1 MFESIFPKPVPFIE
15 LANNSWDKIEC
26 DSSSSSFERACVCV
40 LLRFAEI
47 LKNLLIIGK
56 IGRNERRRDWG
67 HADLRE
73 YKERLKKKKKKNKA
87 GIGSVLLR
95 RSFSSETRDCSAP
108 FKAPACGLIPELLT
122 YYDQISE

>member
-1 MFESIFPKPVPFIE
+1 M
-15 LANNSWDKIEC
+15 
-26 DSSSSSFERACVCV
+26 CV
-40 LLRFAEI
+40 LQRFAEI

-73 YKERLKKKKKKNKA
+73 YKEAKKEKKQHKA
-87 GIGSVLLR
+87 GIGSILLR

-122 YYDQISE
+122 YFDQISE